1 MARKPIPDPA
11 LGYRICTHCEKTIPL
26 TDLVSR
32 VTQNGTRYA
41 RRCKPCNRAIN
52 RAAYWE
58 APEFMRNRVAV
69 WRINNLEK
77 RRAYQQ
83 EYAIKTRE
91 NINAYVR
98 QNVAN
103 LTDSYVR
110 ATLVKVY
117 NGKRTLSASEIPDE
131 LVALKRVQMQI
142 KRQLKENAT

>member
-11 LGYRICTHCEKTIPL
+11 LGYRLCTHCEKLIPL

-32 VTQNGTRYA
+32 VTKHGIRYA
-41 RRCKPCNRAIN
+41 RRCKPCNRAVS

-58 APEFMRNRVAV
+58 DPEFRRNSSSV

-83 EYAIKTRE
+83 EYVIKTRE
-91 NINAYVR
+91 HINAYAR
-98 QNVAN
+98 HNVAN

-110 ATLVKVY
+110 STLVKVY

-142 KRQLKENAT
+142 KRLLKEKTA